1 MGTMEMAR
9 NSMRVARAGA
19 EVSGN
24 NLANASNPV
33 YSRQRIKIGSAVTIP
48 TEKGPQGSGSEVG
61 RLEQVRDKVLDKS
74 LVSEKSVTKYFE
86 AKELFSDQKIN
97 SNELFTKSNFY
108 LVNIWSSWCAPCR
121 DEHPFLLKLQNEN
134 KVKLIGINYKDNKK
148 NALKFIE
155 ELSNPFDKIVSDK
168 NGTLSIKL
176 GAYGVPESFLID
188 QDKKILKKIVGPIDQ
203 KSYSKIIE
211 ILNEKN

>member
-1 MGTMEMAR
+1 MPKKKNYFKGKYKQNQQNQHRYQNR
-9 NSMRVARAGA
+9 NSKF
-19 EVSGN
+19 
-24 NLANASNPV
+24 
-33 YSRQRIKIGSAVTIP
+33 IK
-48 TEKGPQGSGSEVG
+48 
-61 RLEQVRDKVLDKS
+61 
-74 LVSEKSVTKYFE
+74 
-86 AKELFSDQKIN
+86 
-97 SNELFTKSNFY
+97 
-108 LVNIWSSWCAPCR
+108 
-121 DEHPFLLKLQNEN
+121 KLQNEN

-203 KSYSKIIE
+203 KSYFKIIE
-211 ILNEKN
+211 ILNETN

>member
-1 MGTMEMAR
+1 MK
-9 NSMRVARAGA
+9 NKLL
-19 EVSGN
+19 VS
-24 NLANASNPV
+24 LAILFFLFSFV
-33 YSRQRIKIGSAVTIP
+33 IFF
-48 TEKGPQGSGSEVG
+48 KG
-61 RLEQVRDKVLDKS
+61 LDKS
-74 LVSEKSVTKYFE
+74 TIYTPELQKNISLTNFE
-86 AKELFSDQKIN
+86 AKEFFSDQKIN

-108 LVNIWSSWCAPCR
+108 LVNIWSSWCVPCR

-188 QDKKILKKIVGPIDQ
+188 QDKKIIKKIVGPIDQ

-211 ILNEKN
+211 ILNETN